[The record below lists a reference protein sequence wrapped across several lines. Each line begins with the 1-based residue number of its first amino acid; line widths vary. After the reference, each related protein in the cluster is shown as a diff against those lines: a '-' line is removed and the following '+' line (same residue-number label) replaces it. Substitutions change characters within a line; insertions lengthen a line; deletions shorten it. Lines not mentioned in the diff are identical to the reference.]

1 MKSSEGI
8 AIFDLKAEKEYEWE
22 LNMTRSKVAAKPA
35 RGNKKQI
42 EEANGGFNEAMQIQ
56 KEALA

>member
-1 MKSSEGI
+1 
-8 AIFDLKAEKEYEWE
+8 
-22 LNMTRSKVAAKPA
+22 MTRSKVAAKPA

-42 EEANGGFNEAMQIQ
+42 EETNRGFNEAMQIQ

>member
-1 MKSSEGI
+1 
-8 AIFDLKAEKEYEWE
+8 
-22 LNMTRSKVAAKPA
+22 MTRSNVAAKPA

-42 EEANGGFNEAMQIQ
+42 EETNRGFNEAMQIQ